1 MRTHTDRAQPSHAQ
15 PRSLSGGLRYSFS
28 VCAAVLVMVSMA
40 ISLESSIAT
49 ARSGPDAFVEMV
61 NRTRKGDRL
70 PLVQRQ
76 LNGPRVTASPSTL
89 PDGCDSVVSSLTR
102 SDLARHA
109 QRCES

>member
-1 MRTHTDRAQPSHAQ
+1 VRTHTDRAQLSHAQ

-49 ARSGPDAFVEMV
+49 ARSGPDASVEMV
-61 NRTRKGDRL
+61 NRARKGDRVS
-70 PLVQRQ
+70 LVQRQ
-76 LNGPRVTASPSTL
+76 FNGPRAAASASTL

-102 SDLARHA
+102 SDLARRA
-109 QRCES
+109 QYCES